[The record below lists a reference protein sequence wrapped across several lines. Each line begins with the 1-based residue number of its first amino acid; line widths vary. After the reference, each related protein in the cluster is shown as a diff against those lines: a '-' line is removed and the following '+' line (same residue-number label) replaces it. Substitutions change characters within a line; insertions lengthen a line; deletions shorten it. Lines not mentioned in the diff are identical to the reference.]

1 MKTLAWEDI
10 VEGLEASVSFSV
22 TDDDMRAF
30 ADLSG
35 DRNPLHTDEAFAR
48 AKGFEG
54 RAVYGGLILAQVSRL
69 LGMELPGRDV
79 VWASVKMDFRN
90 PLYLHE
96 EAVVQARVAGKSEAA
111 KLIDLK
117 ITVTVGGRKIA
128 TGRANAILVPLV

>member
-1 MKTLAWEDI
+1 
-10 VEGLEASVSFSV
+10 
-22 TDDDMRAF
+22 
-30 ADLSG
+30 
-35 DRNPLHTDEAFAR
+35 
-48 AKGFEG
+48 
-54 RAVYGGLILAQVSRL
+54 
-69 LGMELPGRDV
+69 MELPGRDV